1 MSEFKDL
8 GLSYEEAAHGVQ
20 TAIAFSIEMG
30 GKSTEPKHM
39 RTGIDISKAEQ
50 AGIAHLLISKGI
62 FTIDEYMETMRLAAN
77 TELFMHEKKAKSRGI
92 DINFR

>member
-20 TAIAFSIEMG
+20 TAIAFSAL
-30 GKSTEPKHM
+30 
-39 RTGIDISKAEQ
+39 DISMPVRMCL
-50 AGIAHLLISKGI
+50 GISKGI
-62 FTIDEYMETMRLAAN
+62 FTIDEYMKTMRLAAN